1 MDKYLK
7 KKKWRLPTGAGQ
19 IDNTGEVSGMS
30 GGPIKEKTVSSRQS
44 SERRLS
50 GFPFTGDPAAP
61 TLLCLVCR
69 EKLKCNL

>member
-30 GGPIKEKTVSSRQS
+30 GGPIKAKTVSSRQS
-44 SERRLS
+44 SERCLS

-61 TLLCLVCR
+61 TVMLSVQR
-69 EKLKCNL
+69 KA